1 MTYRIG
7 SLCSGYEG
15 IGAAVA
21 PLIGG
26 ELAWVADND
35 PAAAKLLAC
44 RFPGIRNLG
53 DISLADWSQVEPVD
67 VLCAG
72 FPCTDLSQAGQRA
85 GLLHGNRSG
94 VWHHVATAIAELR
107 PSLVLIENVR
117 GLLTARGDEPTPEH
131 LRAEAARDAC
141 ARLIIWL
148 DNERDI
154 AMSKG
159 RRERARECSARI
171 ARVMGLRKRAVA
183 RCQWHERR
191 LVRAIGTVLGS
202 LAGLGF
208 DAEWT
213 MLAASEVG
221 APHRRERIFIIA
233 WPAADARRV
242 EPERRGDAGVLAGPE
257 RAAARARDQR
267 ERDGDAPVDRHPAAA
282 DAQGA
287 GPRGGSGTGTPGPA
301 GSGGAA
307 QDPDGAAREQRRE
320 PAPGQAEGGR
330 SRADSGGPG
339 RALAA
344 DADRDGLPR
353 GEERDEWPQ
362 FAEALGEQRR
372 VDPLGRVLD
381 WGIYEAAIRRWEAVT
396 GRPAPAPTHPGRGG
410 VPRLSPLLPE
420 WMMGLPEGWVT
431 DVPGLSGND
440 MLRLLGNG
448 VVVQQAAA
456 AYSLLL
462 AAWLEAVEAA

>member
-213 MLAASEVG
+213 MLAASDVG
-221 APHRRERIFIIA
+221 APHKRERIFIAA
-233 WPAADARRV
+233 WPAAAHPGRDARPRDN
-242 EPERRGDAGVLAGPE
+242 PDQH
-257 RAAARARDQR
+257 AAAGR
-267 ERDGDAPVDRHPAAA
+267 G
-282 DAQGA
+282 QG
-287 GPRGGSGTGTPGPA
+287 P
-301 GSGGAA
+301 A
-307 QDPDGAAREQRRE
+307 QDPHGAASEQRRQ
-320 PAPGQAEGGR
+320 PAPRQAESGR